1 MKKTILLI
9 AMCIISLYGCQKE
22 ECILDNNL
30 STNIPGAFVTLWK
43 TDIFV
48 DDISRPAADDD
59 IPLNDNEIMIPYLG
73 TNYNIVWE
81 EVGNS
86 ENNGHEIATGVHKIT
101 FPKKGIYKV
110 SIYGGSGYRVF
121 SFLGGNRPIKEASN
135 RIKLISL
142 EQWGSI
148 EWISLHYAFAR
159 CNNLDINAK
168 DIPNLSKVTDMG
180 YMFYEINSFNSDLSE
195 WDVSNVTDT
204 RLMFARTNFNGDIS
218 NWDVSNVTR
227 MELMFHEAKEFN
239 QDISNWDVSNVT
251 NMAFMFGE
259 TSFNKDISNWDV
271 SNVRD
276 MGWMFS
282 RSEFN
287 QDISGWDVSSVYSVR
302 NMFENSN
309 FDQDI
314 SGWDV
319 SNVSSCIDFSKNAKL
334 TANYKPN
341 LPGGCN

>member
-30 STNIPGAFVTLWK
+30 STNIPGAFVTIWK

-48 DDISRPAADDD
+48 DDITHPNFDDD
-59 IPLNDNEIMIPYLG
+59 IPLNDNEIIIPYHG

-81 EVGNS
+81 EIGNS
-86 ENNGHEIATGVHKIT
+86 DNNGHEIATGLHKIT
-101 FPKKGIYKV
+101 FPKKGIYKI

-121 SFLGGNRPIKEASN
+121 SFSGNNRPIKERSN

-148 EWISLHYAFAR
+148 EWIDFYRSFR
-159 CNNLDINAK
+159 ECNNLDINAK
-168 DIPNLSKVTDMG
+168 DIPDLRNVQDMKE
-180 YMFYEINSFNSDLSE
+180 MFYGINSFNSDLSE

-204 RLMFARTNFNGDIS
+204 RFMFARTNFNGDIS
-218 NWDVSNVTR
+218 NWDVSNITK
-227 MELMFHEAKEFN
+227 MEGMFYQAKEFN
-239 QDISNWDVSNVT
+239 QDISNWNVSNVT
-251 NMAFMFGE
+251 DMSIMFGG

-271 SNVRD
+271 SKVRD

-282 RSEFN
+282 ESDFN
-287 QDISGWDVSSVYSVR
+287 QDISGWDVSSVFSVR

-319 SNVSSCIDFSKNAKL
+319 SNVTSCIDFLKNAKL
-334 TANYKPN
+334 SDNHKPN
-341 LPGGCN
+341 LPGGCI